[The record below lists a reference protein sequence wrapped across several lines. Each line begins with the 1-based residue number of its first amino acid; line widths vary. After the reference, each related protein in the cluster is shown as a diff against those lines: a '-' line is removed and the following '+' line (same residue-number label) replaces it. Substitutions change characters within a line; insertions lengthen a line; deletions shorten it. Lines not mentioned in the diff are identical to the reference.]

1 MVRRIF
7 VFFLLCFTFGT
18 AYAHKPSDSY
28 LSIQLNNGKVIGQWD
43 IALRDLDFAIGLD
56 ADGNGEITWGEV
68 QAKHNDIDAYT
79 IARLALSSGGDN
91 CPIQVTDHLI
101 DNHTDGA
108 YAVMQFAVN
117 CPKVPSELNIK
128 YGLFFD
134 IDPQHKG
141 LLRLQYGSETRT
153 AIFSP
158 EAPEQKFVLEIPSRW
173 KQFFDYLAHGVE
185 HIWKGYDHILFLI
198 SLLLPAVV
206 FRSRH
211 AWAPVES
218 FRAAFIDVLKI
229 VTAFTVAHSVTLTL
243 ATLGVVSIPSR
254 IVESVIAFSIVV
266 AALNN
271 IFPVIEGRRWIVA
284 FSFGFL
290 HGFGF
295 ASVLQDL
302 GLPRDALAIAL
313 VGFNCG
319 VEVGQ
324 LVIVSLFFPVAYW
337 LRATLFY
344 RKTVLVGGSAAIIVL
359 AALWFTERAFDLK
372 FMPF

>member
-1 MVRRIF
+1 MVRRIL
-7 VFFLLCFTFGT
+7 VFFLLCFTLGT

-28 LSIQLNNGKVIGQWD
+28 LSIQLSSGKVTGQWD

-68 QAKHNDIDAYT
+68 QAKHNDIDAYA
-79 IARLALSSGGDN
+79 IARLALSGGGDN

-108 YAVMQFAVN
+108 YAVIQFAVN
-117 CPKVPSELNIK
+117 CTKAPSELNIK

-141 LLRLQYGSETRT
+141 LLRLQYSSETRT

-158 EAPEQKFVLEIPSRW
+158 EAPEQKFFLEAPSRW
-173 KQFFDYLAHGVE
+173 KQFFDYLTHGVE

-206 FRSRH
+206 FRSKN

-243 ATLGVVSIPSR
+243 ATLGIVSIPSR
-254 IVESVIAFSIVV
+254 ITESVIAFSIVV

-324 LVIVSLFFPVAYW
+324 LAIVSLFFPIAYW